1 MFNFPGFRARA
12 RGTKSR
18 CSKRHVESPLSC
30 PGVETEQKL
39 TERESEIE
47 RLKLEAHHQRAT
59 LHELVQR
66 RGERTV
72 SAVRANAVEPTAR
85 LAKKSVDV
93 GRKAIGG
100 LAHRLSGISHARQDR
115 SPPPR
120 AASTK
125 EASAEN
131 PRAPPRKVKSMPAES
146 SGDVEVTPSFADL
159 CATQAPQRRARAS
172 PAGASSDART
182 ASPPTFADLCSSPA
196 LAAAPATSFADVVCD
211 VRALNADGDGA
222 K

>member
-1 MFNFPGFRARA
+1 MFKFPGFRARA

-18 CSKRHVESPLSC
+18 ARGSKRHVESPLSC

-59 LHELVQR
+59 LDELVQR
-66 RGERTV
+66 SGEQTV
-72 SAVRANAVEPTAR
+72 SAVRR
-85 LAKKSVDV
+85 GSRKSVNV

-100 LAHRLSGISHARQDR
+100 LAHRLSGKSHARQDR
-115 SPPPR
+115 EPPPR

-125 EASAEN
+125 EASSET
-131 PRAPPRKVKSMPAES
+131 PRAPPRRVKSMPTES
-146 SGDVEVTPSFADL
+146 SGDVEVTPSFVDL
-159 CATQAPQRRARAS
+159 CATQAPRRRARAS

-182 ASPPTFADLCSSPA
+182 ASPPTFVDLCSSPA
-196 LAAAPATSFADVVCD
+196 LAAAPATSFADVVLD
-211 VRALNADGDGA
+211 VRALNVDGDGA

>member
-1 MFNFPGFRARA
+1 M
-12 RGTKSR
+12 
-18 CSKRHVESPLSC
+18 SC

-115 SPPPR
+115 SPPLR

-146 SGDVEVTPSFADL
+146 SGDVEQSVEVT
-159 CATQAPQRRARAS
+159 
-172 PAGASSDART
+172 
-182 ASPPTFADLCSSPA
+182 PTFADLCSSPA